1 MGVTLLILA
10 FMMSAQAQPQRIA
23 WERTTEAFKGKFIL
37 VKLTSGTRIGGGW
50 LSVTSQ
56 TFTMSVESSSNKHEI
71 QKGIQ
76 TVARSSI
83 AEVRVRNR
91 RVRGRVIGTLAGFY
105 SVAAIGSLVS
115 GSMEALQGPTGIA
128 ALGGAVAG
136 YFIGRSLDKASRE
149 IVFIEA
155 SPRLTRVDGEYS
167 CYSAICDSIVSK
179 GYAAP

>member
-1 MGVTLLILA
+1 MRVTLLILA
-10 FMMSAQAQPQRIA
+10 AMMSAKAQPIA
-23 WERTTEAFKGKFIL
+23 WDHTTEALKGKFIL
-37 VKLTSGTRIGGGW
+37 VKLTSGTLIGGGW

-71 QKGIQ
+71 QKGLQ

-149 IVFIEA
+149 IVFIETK
-155 SPRLTRVDGEYS
+155 PRLTRVGGECS
-167 CYSAICDSIVSK
+167 CYSAICDSIASK